1 MKYNFS
7 EYINHGNAETFQGNE
22 EYTKA
27 YSFER
32 QAIIELINTILHR
45 KSELILQLYSIC

>member
-1 MKYNFS
+1 VKYNFS

-22 EYTKA
+22 EYTKV

-32 QAIIELINTILHR
+32 QATGYNQID
-45 KSELILQLYSIC
+45 KSIFF